1 LITGHYICYSNQNQI
16 WGIIY
21 IFIVLLD
28 LVEFSSITFQ
38 DINLINHIIVKEK
51 QDKVNKIKSNQI
63 KLN

>member
-1 LITGHYICYSNQNQI
+1 M

-21 IFIVLLD
+21 IFIVLID

-51 QDKVNKIKSNQI
+51 
-63 KLN
+63 